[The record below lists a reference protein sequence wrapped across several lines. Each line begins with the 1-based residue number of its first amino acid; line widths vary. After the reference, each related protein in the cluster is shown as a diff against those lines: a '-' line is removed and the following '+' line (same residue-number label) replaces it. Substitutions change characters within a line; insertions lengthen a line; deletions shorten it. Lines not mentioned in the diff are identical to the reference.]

1 MQRVLVILAVIVLVT
16 ASLGVGALAANWPFW
31 RRAWAWHAADAG
43 WPQQLPG
50 PWSIVRGGGAAPL
63 QFGPAAPD
71 LAAEATQAATQLLLR
86 VRDGVADAWR
96 APGADEKQPV
106 DGRGLSVALLEPLFA
121 GLQDQHPGL
130 LDQPVGAWIEAW
142 RQDQRGA
149 LTPRELLDLIAAG
162 IDVPPAPSP
171 LNPFSVRARL
181 AAGPGFDRAALLA
194 FSPTATE
201 RRAAA
206 AQILAG
212 IASTLQSQPFAS
224 VLETQ
229 LWSRLAEADARLMT
243 DRRGQ
248 HSAAHCCVQAT
259 PADWLRLGLHRA
271 RAMAAGQAPQTIATA
286 GRALVFGAGG
296 AVLWIGTGAAP
307 SGLEMLLPQAAPPA
321 AAQDE

>member
-31 RRAWAWHAADAG
+31 RRAWAWHTAESG

-63 QFGPAAPD
+63 QFGSAAPD
-71 LAAEATQAATQLLLR
+71 LATEATQAATQLLLR
-86 VRDGVADAWR
+86 VRNGVADAWR
-96 APGADEKQPV
+96 APGTDESQPV

-121 GLQDQHPGL
+121 ELQDLHPGL
-130 LDQPVGAWIEAW
+130 LDQPVGAWIAAW

-162 IDVPPAPSP
+162 IDMPPAPAP

-206 AQILAG
+206 AQLLAG
-212 IASTLQSQPFAS
+212 IASTVQSQPFAA

-229 LWSRLAEADARLMT
+229 LWSRLAEEDARLMT
-243 DRRGQ
+243 DRRGNQ
-248 HSAAHCCVQAT
+248 VAAHCCVQAT
-259 PADWLRLGLHRA
+259 PADWLRLGLHRS
-271 RAMAAGQAPQTIATA
+271 RAMTAGQAPQTIATA
-286 GRALVFGAGG
+286 GRALAVSADG

-307 SGLEMLLPQAAPPA
+307 SGLEMLLQAGAPA
-321 AAQDE
+321 AAPDE